1 MALPPVLWPAR
12 CWHRYA
18 QAIASLTW
26 RFDCLDRHQTKNQI
40 LHRTMRHPYRMIFA
54 TVMVRSR
61 ALVRLFF
68 GVMVVLLAA
77 GFSAT
82 AQEKHTPRHNIEE
95 GGGDFVLGVGLPGVA
110 IGVGCFAVYWL
121 FRRRRGRYRAR
132 PRRLNGRE

>member
-95 GGGDFVLGVGLPGVA
+95 GGGDLSSASDFPVSQSELGASLSIGSSGVVA
-110 IGVGCFAVYWL
+110 AATALVPA
-121 FRRRRGRYRAR
+121 A
-132 PRRLNGRE
+132 